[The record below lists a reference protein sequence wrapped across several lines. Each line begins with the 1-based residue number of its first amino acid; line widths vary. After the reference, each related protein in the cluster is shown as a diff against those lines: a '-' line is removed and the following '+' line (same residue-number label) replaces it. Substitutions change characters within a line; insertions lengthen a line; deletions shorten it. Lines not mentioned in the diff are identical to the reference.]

1 MTEAVEYV
9 RVLPGV
15 PPPANS
21 NSQPFR
27 AVVIVEAAVSSE
39 WQALVSDWLV
49 KTGCLYMMAW
59 GTKCSTWDDSVDI
72 ANLEQFDF
80 GEIPDDSFVMTTWHA
95 DEPLNEVFWFSK
107 NNAFHPTVDLKR
119 TVLLHIAE
127 VDREAEL
134 IKSYADA

>member
-1 MTEAVEYV
+1 
-9 RVLPGV
+9 
-15 PPPANS
+15 
-21 NSQPFR
+21 
-27 AVVIVEAAVSSE
+27 
-39 WQALVSDWLV
+39 
-49 KTGCLYMMAW
+49 MMAW

-80 GEIPDDSFVMTTWHA
+80 GEIPDDSFVITTWHA